1 MCTGQT
7 SRGHGTRFDCDR
19 FASHRFASL
28 AGPPRMPP
36 TLNQRSR
43 KGKTEAEAEGEA
55 WQAATGALVLSLLG
69 PRGQNKQQECPED
82 NGESVAPRMLD
93 AVVVAVV
100 VAVAVAVAV
109 GIKAEQSAERNRQ
122 VSRWRGSTGA
132 TAASS
137 PLRRRAQKRCQ
148 CYFAFCL
155 LAGLGCVS
163 PCFCRVLFLASTG
176 TRLRE
181 PEYNQAHDR
190 TGEKN
195 CGLLRRP
202 CCYRTG
208 YVTSSPS

>member
-19 FASHRFASL
+19 FASFRFASP

-148 CYFAFCL
+148 CYLAFVCSL
-155 LAGLGCVS
+155 CWVL
-163 PCFCRVLFLASTG
+163 CRRASVVCYFWRLREPVYGNPSTG
-176 TRLRE
+176 TRVQ
-181 PEYNQAHDR
+181 P
-190 TGEKN
+190 
-195 CGLLRRP
+195 
-202 CCYRTG
+202 
-208 YVTSSPS
+208 SS

>member
-1 MCTGQT
+1 
-7 SRGHGTRFDCDR
+7 
-19 FASHRFASL
+19 
-28 AGPPRMPP
+28 MPP

-69 PRGQNKQQECPED
+69 PRGQNEQQECPED
-82 NGESVAPRMLD
+82 NGESVAPRMLEAVAA
-93 AVVVAVV
+93 AVVA
-100 VAVAVAVAV
+100 AVAVAVAV

-132 TAASS
+132 TAASP
-137 PLRRRAQKRCQ
+137 PLRRRAQKRCR
-148 CYFAFCL
+148 CYFAFVCSL
-155 LAGLGCVS
+155 CWVV
-163 PCFCRVLFLASTG
+163 CRRASVVWYFWRLREPVYGKTRLRENPSMG

-190 TGEKN
+190 TGKKN

-208 YVTSSPS
+208 YGYLLAIVGKCRLPYFFLVVFIR

>member
-1 MCTGQT
+1 
-7 SRGHGTRFDCDR
+7 
-19 FASHRFASL
+19 
-28 AGPPRMPP
+28 MPP

-148 CYFAFCL
+148 CYLAFVCSL
-155 LAGLGCVS
+155 CWVL
-163 PCFCRVLFLASTG
+163 CRRASVVCYFW
-176 TRLRE
+176 RLRE
-181 PEYNQAHDR
+181 PVYGNQSTTKLMTVQGKKIVVCFVVHVVIAPATLPPRH
-190 TGEKN
+190 
-195 CGLLRRP
+195 RRQVSFAVLFFGGFHTV
-202 CCYRTG
+202 R
-208 YVTSSPS
+208 